1 MTKRALVISALTA
14 IAVVV
19 LGGWF
24 ALHHVPSPFAGV
36 TLRGDTVVAQIR
48 PGTSF
53 GFVRQSTR
61 VGEHISDSASIEL
74 RDGESVMLGSPHT
87 GYTITC
93 RVSPR
98 PAGLYIQG
106 SWFLHDFLRS
116 SLKTWFVEA
125 H

>member
-1 MTKRALVISALTA
+1 MTKRVPVISALTS
-14 IAVVV
+14 IAVVI
-19 LGGWF
+19 LASWF
-24 ALHHVPSPFAGV
+24 ALHDVPSPFVRV
-36 TLRGDTVVAQIR
+36 TLPGDTVVAQIR

-53 GFVRQSTR
+53 GFVRQNTR

-87 GYTITC
+87 GYTIAC
-93 RVSPR
+93 GIS
-98 PAGLYIQG
+98 AGLYIQG
-106 SWFLHDFLRS
+106 SWSLPDFLRS